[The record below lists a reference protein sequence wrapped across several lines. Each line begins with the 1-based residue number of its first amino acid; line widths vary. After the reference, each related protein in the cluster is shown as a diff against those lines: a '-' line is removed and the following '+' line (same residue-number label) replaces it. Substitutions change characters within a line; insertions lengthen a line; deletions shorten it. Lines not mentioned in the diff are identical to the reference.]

1 MGQRAVRQEYGT
13 WRQAAAEKVLDK
25 AGTQYVGTYIDR
37 RQATVAEWVASLP
50 ILELCERETG
60 YKGGGARRR
69 GGGKRRP

>member
-1 MGQRAVRQEYGT
+1 M
-13 WRQAAAEKVLDK
+13 AADTVIEK
-25 AGTQYVGTYIDR
+25 AGTQILGTYIDR

-50 ILELCERETG
+50 ILEVCERETG